1 MTGLRRFRFALF
13 LALGF
18 ALLPASS
25 AWSLRDIVAGQI
37 VPHGDEGI
45 EYFGGSG
52 APNPE
57 GIGAGSGDA
66 TRVERQLPR
75 ADRVQ
80 ITAPI
85 LYELVR
91 SVWLLT
97 WKTGV
102 LP

>member
-25 AWSLRDIVAGQI
+25 AWSLLDIAAGQI
-37 VPHGDEGI
+37 VPHGDGGY
-45 EYFGGSG
+45 EYYGGGG
-52 APNPE
+52 APMPE
-57 GIGAGSGDA
+57 RIAPEPGGGIQD
-66 TRVERQLPR
+66 EPM
-75 ADRVQ
+75 ADRVGA
-80 ITAPI
+80 TTPS
-85 LYELVR
+85 LHELIR